1 MPKVTHEYLD
11 LLKRKEIICDEGDE
25 CILNHEFFEYGK
37 FGKVF
42 GKIWKMFYLSVW
54 EHSATWKP
62 FTISKLKKLINL
74 MMCSIFALHDYD
86 KSIYFDLQELWFVSD
101 KSDSTTVF
109 YLIYL
114 QYGELSTIHALT
126 GCNSSSRI
134 VTKNKK
140 W

>member
-25 CILNHEFFEYGK
+25 CILNHEFFENGK

-42 GKIWKMFYLSVW
+42 GKICKMFYLSVW

-109 YLIYL
+109 IFPDLFAIW
-114 QYGELSTIHALT
+114 
-126 GCNSSSRI
+126 RI
-134 VTKNKK
+134 VHYTCTYGLQQF
-140 W
+140 